1 MCTGTCNFS
10 AKIVQAERK
19 SKFTCILP
27 GRSLSEPGFV
37 PGKIN
42 KNNPKRGAF
51 FLRSEIYLAIF
62 VFLKFFYLYL
72 C

>member
-1 MCTGTCNFS
+1 MIYGT
-10 AKIVQAERK
+10 KIRISEGK

>member
-1 MCTGTCNFS
+1 M
-10 AKIVQAERK
+10 
-19 SKFTCILP
+19 
-27 GRSLSEPGFV
+27 
-37 PGKIN
+37 GKIN